1 MSASLSRMFSLYI
14 ALVVSSRLL
23 QRKKNFAYL
32 FPYLGLVR
40 QVTENVSCLFSLS
53 IKRALELCLIRCC
66 ANGQWSS
73 TPNSR
78 RNSTKEMLKFDYSYT
93 HDFL

>member
-23 QRKKNFAYL
+23 QGKKSFAYL

-40 QVTENVSCLFSLS
+40 QVRENVSCLFSLS
-53 IKRALELCLIRCC
+53 IKRALQLCLICCC
-66 ANGQWSS
+66 ANGQWV
-73 TPNSR
+73 TPLIR
-78 RNSTKEMLKFDYSYT
+78 ERTVEKKY
-93 HDFL
+93 